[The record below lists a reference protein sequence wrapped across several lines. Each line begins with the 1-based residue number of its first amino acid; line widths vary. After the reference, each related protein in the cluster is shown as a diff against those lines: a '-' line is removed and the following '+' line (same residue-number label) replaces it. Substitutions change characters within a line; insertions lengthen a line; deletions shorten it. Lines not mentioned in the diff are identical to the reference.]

1 MDNILQA
8 IHNCRKCLDAGYDSV
23 QPPPIYEGSIDAP
36 ILIVGQAPGI
46 EEFDQKQPFVG
57 SSGKRLFSWL
67 KQAGLKEAW
76 IREHAL
82 IFQRYLCYPGK
93 QSDGSG
99 DRSPSSKQ
107 LDLCQPHLAR
117 VLSLMTG
124 LNLKLILP
132 VGRLA
137 IDAFFPASKPLEEI
151 VGQQMKYSQALVIP
165 LPHPSGLSRWHQK
178 KEHRALIY
186 QALGLIRDLNLTST
200 PLPR

>member
-1 MDNILQA
+1 LDNILQA
-8 IHNCRKCLDAGYDSV
+8 IHNCRKCLDACYDSV
-23 QPPPIYEGSIDAP
+23 LPPAIYDGSIDTP

-46 EEFDQKQPFVG
+46 E
-57 SSGKRLFSWL
+57 
-67 KQAGLKEAW
+67 
-76 IREHAL
+76 EHAL

-93 QSDGSG
+93 QPDGSG
-99 DRSPSSKQ
+99 DRNPSSKQ
-107 LDLCQPHLAR
+107 LDLCQPYLAR

-124 LNLKLILP
+124 LTLKLILP

-137 IDAFFPASKPLEEI
+137 INAFFPASKPLEEI